1 MSLFRTLQDLTNAW
15 NAKADHYK
23 AVQQVLEGNLSPFD
37 IVTGQGKKPDFSK
50 QALVEEFKSWVY
62 VCSSMNAKALARG
75 TLRLYATRAV
85 GQERANRKARVVS
98 KTEREYLVK
107 KFPTNARIKAA
118 HEIEEIEEHQIL
130 DVLHNINAHENSFET
145 FEKLSLFL
153 DNAGDAYWY
162 IGKNALGVPN
172 DIWTLPSQYV
182 KIVPDKKEYIKGYL
196 YGTSQMNQKKF
207 LPDEVIHFKLPS
219 MTDLWYGYSRVEG
232 AYWAITGYKSMEL
245 FDKGMTDNL
254 GIPSLLLKYKGILQP
269 KQRRDLL
276 REWNNALRGPVKAG
290 STFVA
295 DGDVDVSPLSLPP
308 RELAFLNGRAWRKG
322 EIINA
327 YGQNE
332 ALYDKNAN
340 TANIQGAIYLWEK
353 WEVTSN
359 FMRVE
364 QKLNE
369 KFIPMFTGDTDQRL
383 FLAFDPIVKEDMTSL
398 RADLELQLKHGLPL
412 NRALEE
418 MGREPVEN
426 GDIGYVQANLIPLG
440 TPPALSGNN
449 SAPGI
454 QSMALSHTANDR
466 AIRGRT
472 GASRK
477 GDSSAVHTLTI
488 KADGGTDVAL
498 SGGANSAYMSAQ
510 EQTYMQAL
518 RNVWAAQMTL
528 ALPEVARGS
537 AADFA
542 WVASEEWAQ
551 EIFQL
556 TQGAFR
562 EQVIIGAKRGART
575 IGIQMA
581 DFIDRPT
588 VQQAIRTANYKFAR
602 SIGPSSERALRQ
614 QLSIG
619 LGAGESIPELTE
631 RIQGVFTG
639 WEKWRA
645 ERVARYES
653 SKALQSGTEM
663 QWMESGVVGEKVWD
677 ANPDACPFCLEMH
690 GQVAV
695 LGTPFIKQGDTQTV
709 EFEGREISLKHDYED
724 IEVADLHPGC
734 RCTIRPRL
742 IEF

>member
-118 HEIEEIEEHQIL
+118 QEIEEIEEHQIL

-153 DNAGDAYWY
+153 DNTGDAYWH

-182 KIVPDKKEYIKGYL
+182 KIVPDKKDYIKGYV
-196 YGTSQMNQKKF
+196 YGTSQMNQQKF

-219 MTDLWYGYSRVEG
+219 MTNLWYGYSRVEG

-369 KFIPMFTGDTDQRL
+369 KFIPMFTGDTAQRL

-426 GDIGYVQANLIPLG
+426 GDIGYVQANLVPLG

-498 SGGANSAYMSAQ
+498 SGGANAALTAR
-510 EQTYMQAL
+510 EQAIKDAMAA
-518 RNVWAAQMTL
+518 VWAAQTIL
-528 ALPEVARGS
+528 ALEQVPNMAG
-537 AADFA
+537 ADFA
-542 WVASEEWAQ
+542 WVASEEWAK
-551 EIFQL
+551 EIMQL
-556 TQGAFR
+556 TQGAFK
-562 EQVIIGAKRGART
+562 EEVIIGGKRGARA
-575 IGIQMA
+575 IGVQIT
-581 DFIDRPT
+581 DFIDRPS
-588 VQQAIRTANYKFAR
+588 VRDAILNENFKFAQAIGNGSAD
-602 SIGPSSERALRQ
+602 ALRSQ
-614 QLSIG
+614 MLAG
-619 LGAGESIPELTE
+619 MNAGESIPQLTA

-645 ERVARYES
+645 ERVARTES
-653 SKALQSGTEM
+653 ARALSLGTEL
-663 QWMESGVVGEKVWD
+663 QWVESGVVANKVWD
-677 ANPDACPFCLEMH
+677 ANGDACPFCLDMH
-690 GQVAV
+690 GKIIE
-695 LGTPFIKQGDTQTV
+695 LGVPFIPEGATQGI
-709 EFEGREISLKHDYED
+709 EFEGREIRQSHDYA
-724 IEVADLHPGC
+724 EVMGPPLHPNC
-734 RCTIRPRL
+734 RCTIRPQL